1 MSGRR
6 LSLSASG
13 RSRDS
18 ESDGRLFGRRAEVAI
33 PRRRARLSTRLVG
46 RRAEVA
52 IPRRRARQSTL
63 RTSQLATVL
72 RGAGSGTAGECRGRV
87 ARVISRETGG
97 RPWCEA
103 VDAADEPVGDR
114 AARGESEGGAGSD
127 TAGECRGGVARVVSR
142 ETGGRPW
149 CESSSSCERLRGRA
163 SLERVCGREA
173 LRRGPLAL
181 LKAST
186 RAKMGGVEG

>member
-18 ESDGRLFGRRAEVAI
+18 ESDGRLF
-33 PRRRARLSTRLVG
+33 G

-97 RPWCEA
+97 RP
-103 VDAADEPVGDR
+103 
-114 AARGESEGGAGSD
+114 
-127 TAGECRGGVARVVSR
+127 
-142 ETGGRPW
+142 
-149 CESSSSCERLRGRA
+149 
-163 SLERVCGREA
+163 
-173 LRRGPLAL
+173 
-181 LKAST
+181 
-186 RAKMGGVEG
+186 